1 MFTVSLIRFLKSA
14 EDLEGRLIEFHVG
27 DIHSSIIP
35 PLKCYDSL
43 MSTLGS
49 FPRRI
54 VCLTEETTETL
65 YLLGEQDRIVGIS
78 GYTVRPPEARRDKPK
93 VSAFINAKFDKIMA
107 LEPDLVFAF
116 SDLQADIAAE
126 LIRRGVNVFTF
137 NQRGVAEILDMILTV
152 GRIVGSARAQ
162 VLVDELNAGLD
173 AIHESAAKFTF
184 RPRVFFEEWYDPLI
198 SGIRWVDELIEIA
211 GGETVFPELRQQQ
224 AAKDRIIPSERV
236 IDANP
241 QVIIGSWC
249 GRQVK
254 KKVIRERQ
262 GWDKIEAVRNDRIFE
277 VKSTYILQPGPAS
290 MTEGIKQIHA
300 ILAHCVGADI
310 DAALKPEEKQDS
322 ALAAQTKT
330 NAA

>member
-1 MFTVSLIRFLKSA
+1 MFSKLLN
-14 EDLEGRLIEFHVG
+14 
-27 DIHSSIIP
+27 
-35 PLKCYDSL
+35 Y
-43 MSTLGS
+43 
-49 FPRRI
+49 PRRI
-54 VCLTEETTETL
+54 ICLTEETTETL

-137 NQRGVAEILDMILTV
+137 NQRSVDEILDMILTV
-152 GRIVGSARAQ
+152 GRVVGSDRANA
-162 VLVDELNAGLD
+162 LVDELTTGLD
-173 AIHESAAKFTF
+173 AIRASASKFPF
-184 RPRVFFEEWYDPLI
+184 RPRVYFEEWYDPLI

-211 GGETVFPELRQQQ
+211 GGETVFPELRLQQ
-224 AAKDRIIPSERV
+224 AAKDRIIMPERV
-236 IDANP
+236 IEANP

-254 KKVIRERQ
+254 KNVIRGRN
-262 GWDKIEAVRNDRIFE
+262 GWDKIDAVRDGHIYE

-290 MTEGIKQIHA
+290 LTEGIRQIHA
-300 ILAHCVGADI
+300 ILAHVVGVQI
-310 DAALKPEEKQDS
+310 PEELWPMEKQDAMLTS
-322 ALAAQTKT
+322 NVKSNVA
-330 NAA
+330 